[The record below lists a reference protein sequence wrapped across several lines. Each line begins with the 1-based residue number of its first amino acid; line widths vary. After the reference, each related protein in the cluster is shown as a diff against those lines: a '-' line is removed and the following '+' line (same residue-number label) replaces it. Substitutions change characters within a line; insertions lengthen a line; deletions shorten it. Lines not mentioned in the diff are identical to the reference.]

1 MGKIPLKKNHGENIF
16 MDRRLIEK
24 LMIKIRLKY
33 IFDSYK
39 FIFFNFGS
47 YNFFI
52 YF

>member
-33 IFDSYK
+33 IFDS
-39 FIFFNFGS
+39 NFGFS
-47 YNFFI
+47 NFF